1 MSGVTTFASVTEQP
15 CACGYL
21 QREADDV
28 ASPIVFDA
36 TMNEYHFEY
45 PSPCANGACDAAKA
59 RMVIYH
65 CPFCGGLAPPSKR
78 PHDHALPKQL
88 VSYLIGG
95 PAQIHEYEIRR
106 RWNVLNSTPG

>member
-45 PSPCANGACDAAKA
+45 PSPCANGTCDAAKA

-78 PHDHALPKQL
+78 PLLFRSFSSQE
-88 VSYLIGG
+88 
-95 PAQIHEYEIRR
+95 QER
-106 RWNVLNSTPG
+106 LNGLFDGMRTLDGVVRTLRPP